1 VLILDVNGADAR
13 EVICG
18 SSICAASVFVSWRSR
33 DRSLVLLSRAGKY
46 IADCRLA
53 NYKIWK
59 FEIGDQP
66 LELRMTDPIA
76 DMLTRIRNAI
86 AAKHSRVD
94 IPASKLKL
102 EIARI
107 LKEEG
112 YINNFVIKGEGLKRT
127 VRIFLRYDARGT
139 SSITHLQR
147 ISTPGRR
154 VYVGSS
160 DIPKVLG
167 GYGINIVSTSKGLM
181 SGKTAR
187 RENIGGELLAQIY

>member
-1 VLILDVNGADAR
+1 
-13 EVICG
+13 
-18 SSICAASVFVSWRSR
+18 
-33 DRSLVLLSRAGKY
+33 
-46 IADCRLA
+46 
-53 NYKIWK
+53 
-59 FEIGDQP
+59 
-66 LELRMTDPIA
+66 MTDPIA

-112 YINNFVIKGEGLKRT
+112 YINNFVVKGEGAKKL

-139 SSITHLQR
+139 SSITYLAR
-147 ISTPGRR
+147 VSRPGRR
-154 VYVGSS
+154 VYLGSHQ
-160 DIPKVLG
+160 IPRVLG
-167 GYGINIVSTSKGLM
+167 GYGINIVSTSRGLM

-187 RENIGGELLAQIY
+187 KEKIVGARCAEGISH